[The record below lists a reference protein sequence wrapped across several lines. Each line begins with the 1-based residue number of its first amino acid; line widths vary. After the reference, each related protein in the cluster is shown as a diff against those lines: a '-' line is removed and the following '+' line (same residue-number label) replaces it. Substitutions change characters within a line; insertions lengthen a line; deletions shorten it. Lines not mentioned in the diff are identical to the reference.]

1 MTCSYFETKTR
12 RFETASPF
20 FGMEI
25 TLIIL
30 RINMHWENIVWLARK

>member
-1 MTCSYFETKTR
+1 VFLFRNKNPAFRNSF
-12 RFETASPF
+12 PL